1 MTPKAHSK
9 GADPAVAELGSP
21 AAGQAFRRRLLSWYD
36 RNRRDLPW
44 RGSRDPYRIWV
55 SEVMLQ
61 QTRVA
66 AVIAYYQRFLQ
77 QFPDMKTL
85 AAASEPA
92 VLAAWSGLGY
102 YRRARALY
110 AAARSVVAERG
121 GELPRTAAALRQLPG
136 FGRYTAAA
144 VSSIAFGEPVAVVDG
159 NVERVLSRIFAWGQ
173 PKRDVAWQK
182 AQALLAPQRPGDF
195 NQAVME
201 LGATVCLPGE
211 ALCTLCPVFRWCN
224 TRGRGQPGKPERR
237 RAGRLHYCLAQR
249 DGAVWL
255 VQRSRRASLM
265 PGMWELPEA
274 ASSGAQ
280 PDPSLALRHSITVTD
295 YKVEVSR
302 GEPPS
307 GRRGRWVTRAQAE
320 ALPLTGLTR
329 KILRRASFI

>member
-1 MTPKAHSK
+1 MTAKVREKSASV
-9 GADPAVAELGSP
+9 PAQLGSP
-21 AAGQAFRRRLLSWYD
+21 AARQSFRRRLLSWYD
-36 RNRRDLPW
+36 RNRRELPW

-66 AVIAYYQRFLQ
+66 AVITYYERFLQ
-77 QFPDMKTL
+77 RFPDMNTL

-102 YRRARALY
+102 YRRARALH
-110 AAARSVVAERG
+110 AAARGVAGENG
-121 GELPRTAAALRQLPG
+121 GQLPRTAEALRQLPG

-144 VSSIAFGEPVAVVDG
+144 VASIAFGEPVAVVDG
-159 NVERVLSRIFAWGQ
+159 NVERVLSRIFAWRK
-173 PKRDVAWQK
+173 PKHDAVWQK
-182 AQALLAPQRPGDF
+182 AQQLLDPGRPGDF
-195 NQAVME
+195 NQAMME

-211 ALCTLCPVFRWCN
+211 AQCTLCPLFRWCN
-224 TRGRGQPGKPERR
+224 TRGLLRMGKPERR
-237 RAGRLHYCLAQR
+237 RAGHLHYRLAER

-265 PGMWELPEA
+265 PSMWELPEA
-274 ASSGAQ
+274 ASNGAQ
-280 PDPSLALRHSITVTD
+280 PDPSLAVRHSITVTD
-295 YKVEVSR
+295 YKVDVSR

-307 GRRGRWVTRAQAE
+307 SRRGRWVTRAQVE

>member
-1 MTPKAHSK
+1 MTAKAREKS
-9 GADPAVAELGSP
+9 ASVPAQLGSP
-21 AAGQAFRRRLLSWYD
+21 AARPAFRRRLLTWYD

-66 AVIAYYQRFLQ
+66 AVVAYYQRFLQ
-77 QFPDMKTL
+77 QFPDIKTL

-159 NVERVLSRIFAWGQ
+159 NVERVLSRIFAWRK
-173 PKRDVAWQK
+173 PKRHAAWQE
-182 AQALLAPQRPGDF
+182 AQQLLDPRRPGDF
-195 NQAVME
+195 NQAMME

-211 ALCTLCPVFRWCN
+211 AQCTLCPLFRWCN
-224 TRGRGQPGKPERR
+224 TRGRGQPAKPERR
-237 RAGRLHYCLAQR
+237 RAGRLHYRLAER

-255 VQRSRRASLM
+255 VQRSRCASLM
-265 PGMWELPEA
+265 PAMWELPEA
-274 ASSGAQ
+274 ASNGAQ
-280 PDPSLALRHSITVTD
+280 PDPSLAVRHSITVTD

-302 GEPPS
+302 GEPLS
-307 GRRGRWVTRAQAE
+307 GRRGRWVTRAQVE